1 VIHLLRWLAIAI
13 YTLALGPPVCLIAL
27 FDRSGEL
34 PFRIARLWVRMILLT
49 CGVRLEVS
57 GSENIIPGQPQVFMS
72 NHQST
77 ADTAVLLA
85 SVPTSV
91 RFMAKRELVRVPIF
105 GWALALSGHLI
116 VDRGNRTLVL
126 ASLQR
131 GIDMIRA
138 GQSLFVFP
146 EGSRSDEGQLGR
158 FKSGGFQMAV
168 GAGVPVVPVSILGTA
183 RIAGRDSWR
192 IHSGP
197 VRVIFGEPIATAGM
211 GASDRPHLK
220 RLVREAILRGLESC
234 GEPD

>member
-1 VIHLLRWLAIAI
+1 VIHLLRWTAIAF
-13 YTLALGPPVCLIAL
+13 YTLVLGPPVCLIAL

-34 PFRIARLWVRMILLT
+34 PFRIARLWVRMILWT

-57 GSENIIPGQPQVFMS
+57 GTANVPPGRPLVFMS
-72 NHQST
+72 NHQSS

-105 GWALALSGHLI
+105 GWALVLSGHLI

-146 EGSRSDEGQLGR
+146 EGSRSDEGQLSR

-168 GAGVPVVPVSILGTA
+168 VAGVPIVPVSILGSA
-183 RIAGRDSWR
+183 RIAGRGSWG
-192 IHSGP
+192 IHSGL
-197 VRVIFGEPIATAGM
+197 VRVSFGEPIPTAGM
-211 GASDRPHLK
+211 GSADRPLVK
-220 RLVREAILRGLESC
+220 QQVREAILRGLGFCE
-234 GEPD
+234 EPG